1 MASGRAVVA
10 CRRASTIFQAIT
22 HRPFSIRPVLSLPQN
37 HPTSSSYHF
46 PRGLST
52 IDTQPTQGT
61 EGGGGGGEDEL
72 FSKIIVEVKGHDPK
86 VLDSYYWYLK
96 QTAFHLDLGPHD
108 TYVQKKPVIDK
119 LTLNKSVHIYKKHR
133 VQYEARTHYRTIIY
147 YYLTGSTAS
156 TFLEYIQRNLPEGV
170 AMKVTKYKM
179 ERLPE
184 HLQKDTVFSLDEK
197 EKADYILTGKIE
209 DDLKH
214 PEKLDIP
221 NMQKR
226 EIANKLLNSLLD
238 SKFEKTKPN
247 SVQDMSESLVVASHQ
262 KHTEVISHEPEHKE
276 MISSKPEHK
285 EVISSEPEHTEVISS
300 EPAHTEVISSEPE
313 HKEVISSEPEHTE
326 VISSEPEHTA
336 VISSEPEHKDII
348 SSKQDENV
356 IKHQSKQAASE
367 EDTSSSDSDSSDS
380 DSDSDSDKDE
390 DKKTDK
396 EKEPEENPGN
406 EKDSDVDADT
416 EVNPSKEK

>member
-10 CRRASTIFQAIT
+10 CRRASTIFQKAIT

-133 VQYEARTHYRTIIY
+133 Y

-170 AMKVTKYKM
+170 AMKVTK
-179 ERLPE
+179 
-184 HLQKDTVFSLDEK
+184 
-197 EKADYILTGKIE
+197 
-209 DDLKH
+209 
-214 PEKLDIP
+214 
-221 NMQKR
+221 
-226 EIANKLLNSLLD
+226 
-238 SKFEKTKPN
+238 
-247 SVQDMSESLVVASHQ
+247 
-262 KHTEVISHEPEHKE
+262 
-276 MISSKPEHK
+276 
-285 EVISSEPEHTEVISS
+285 
-300 EPAHTEVISSEPE
+300 
-313 HKEVISSEPEHTE
+313 
-326 VISSEPEHTA
+326 
-336 VISSEPEHKDII
+336 
-348 SSKQDENV
+348 
-356 IKHQSKQAASE
+356 SKQAASE